1 MLPRSYQRRR
11 PYRRRVARKRP
22 RHPSRHGHAHTT
34 RPRSRAQPPSTGPPC
49 THELRCQRERRR
61 HQIATASA
69 CSAALAQTFERKITM
84 PPQTDPRA
92 PPCERK
98 DRKQPAH
105 GTVYVP
111 PWVEMER
118 PSQPNVAHM
127 DAIQRQLRRKR
138 ARDPRG
144 SPVGSTREPRHL
156 RLPNAPST
164 LSDGEKQR
172 HQPLQCPDS
181 NRSGRQP
188 PTHHGVATRAPP
200 FTAQTARDRP
210 SGSRVPRPTCHR
222 ERTAAAV
229 LGVVPA
235 PSLLGTGTTPR
246 RRDTSLPW
254 FFNGPSVNLPLDR
267 GFGS

>member
-1 MLPRSYQRRR
+1 MLPRAYQRRR
-11 PYRRRVARKRP
+11 PCGRRVGRKRP
-22 RHPSRHGHAHTT
+22 KHPSRHENAHTT
-34 RPRSRAQPPSTGPPC
+34 RSRSRARPPSTGPPC
-49 THELRCQRERRR
+49 TPRAAMPTRTTE

-69 CSAALAQTFERKITM
+69 YSAALAQTFERTITM
-84 PPQTDPRA
+84 PPIPDPRA
-92 PPCERK
+92 PPCERSY
-98 DRKQPAH
+98 DRRAAAH

-111 PWVEMER
+111 PWVEMEH

-127 DAIQRQLRRKR
+127 DAVQRQLRRKR

-210 SGSRVPRPTCHR
+210 SRGVSPDPHVTECGPQPPFWGWCQPGPNSIPVQR
-222 ERTAAAV
+222 
-229 LGVVPA
+229 LGVGTRVALVLQRPFGK
-235 PSLLGTGTTPR
+235 PST
-246 RRDTSLPW
+246 
-254 FFNGPSVNLPLDR
+254 
-267 GFGS
+267 